1 MDRGKLLA
9 LGTPDELKGSVGADT
24 IVTVSADGDLSLLAQ
39 QLEHRVEGLD
49 SVTMF
54 DGSLHVAVRGTDR
67 VLLRVISAADD
78 AGFAIRDVQVAP
90 PTLETVFI
98 NLTGKELRD

>member
-1 MDRGKLLA
+1 
-9 LGTPDELKGSVGADT
+9 
-24 IVTVSADGDLSLLAQ
+24 VSADGDLSLLAQ
-39 QLEHRVEGLD
+39 QLEQRVKD
-49 SVTMF
+49 RF
-54 DGSLHVAVRGTDR
+54 RDGVRRLAARRAWTDR